1 MDKKIKEIR
10 SECGLKSD
18 FESLSVDKSPRHLS
32 SGGQIIYPFPSC
44 PRTYLDWY
52 AVGHGSSC
60 SFACPPVH
68 VCFKCLT
75 LMAILLSTVFG
86 TCETMLPIRG
96 DSFWQSNRR
105 TWKPSNVGFRK
116 KAVTCEPWRISVAA
130 AWHIW
135 PEILVVPTYAQ
146 WPPRRHPVKGQRLTA
161 TNGPWFLHSQ
171 VEAWKGGRS
180 QPSYT
185 RGRRFSWRGYSE
197 MGTRDWDRY
206 REWYNQ

>member
-1 MDKKIKEIR
+1 MVLRVRLPAHRCMSVSNVSWPFSYPLCSGRARQCCRSGVTDFGNPTEEI
-10 SECGLKSD
+10 
-18 FESLSVDKSPRHLS
+18 
-32 SGGQIIYPFPSC
+32 
-44 PRTYLDWY
+44 
-52 AVGHGSSC
+52 
-60 SFACPPVH
+60 
-68 VCFKCLT
+68 
-75 LMAILLSTVFG
+75 
-86 TCETMLPIRG
+86 
-96 DSFWQSNRR
+96 
-105 TWKPSNVGFRK
+105 WKPSNVGFRK